1 VEKLKKPKLTSKV
14 GNCVNLCKYGSVLDN
29 SL

>member
-1 VEKLKKPKLTSKV
+1 VEKYKKFIYVMKV
-14 GNCVNLCKYGSVLDN
+14 GNCVNLCKYGSVFDN